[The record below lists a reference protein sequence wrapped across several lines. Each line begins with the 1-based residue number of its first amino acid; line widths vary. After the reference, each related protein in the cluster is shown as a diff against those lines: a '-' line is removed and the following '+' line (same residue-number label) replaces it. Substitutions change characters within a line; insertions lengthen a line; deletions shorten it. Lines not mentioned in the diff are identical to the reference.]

1 MICIPPGHCT
11 KKLQPHWAF
20 PREGKVTKRKAVAH
34 NEDNCVIQCIS
45 NSSKKGKSCCRAQLS
60 PCPGTNVK
68 SGKERSMGPG
78 PTTACTPGIREQ
90 LGDPGD
96 TPHSSTQC
104 NATTLQRNQGLR
116 ERLGWSIPGWNLE
129 FEGYKMEQREQL
141 GQSCSGHALL

>member
-1 MICIPPGHCT
+1 MCDVCQSHLHPPHECSWTRGSRKGHEFEMICVPPGHCT

-20 PREGKVTKRKAVAH
+20 PREGKVTNRKAVAH

-45 NSSKKGKSCCRAQLS
+45 NSSKKGKSCCGAQPS
-60 PCPGTNVK
+60 PCPGTNAK

-96 TPHSSTQC
+96 ISS
-104 NATTLQRNQGLR
+104 
-116 ERLGWSIPGWNLE
+116 
-129 FEGYKMEQREQL
+129 
-141 GQSCSGHALL
+141 